1 MKRALYFLPLA
12 LFLGLAGYFAW
23 GLTRDPS
30 KIPSALIDRPI
41 PEFALPEL
49 AGAGKPAL
57 SSASLKGEVVLVNV
71 FASWCLPCK
80 IEHPIFMRLARERV
94 VTIHGISYKDKAED
108 SRAWLAQLGNPYAA
122 IGWDFDGRVS
132 IDWGVYGVPE
142 TFVVDRAGTIRFKHV
157 GPITPDVLNRDILPL
172 IERLKRAS

>member
-1 MKRALYFLPLA
+1 MKRALFFLPLA

-41 PEFALPEL
+41 PEFALPAL
-49 AGAGKPAL
+49 AGSGKPAL
-57 SSASLKGEVVLVNV
+57 ASAAIKGEVALVNV

-80 IEHPIFMRLARERV
+80 VEHPIFMRLARERV

-108 SRAWLAQLGNPYAA
+108 SRAWLAELGNPYAA

-157 GPITPDVLNRDILPL
+157 GPITPEILNRDILPL

>member
-30 KIPSALIDRPI
+30 KIPSALLDRPI
-41 PEFALPEL
+41 PEFALPAL
-49 AGAGKPAL
+49 AGADRPAL
-57 SSASLKGEVVLVNV
+57 SSATVKGEVVLVNV

-80 IEHPIFMRLARERV
+80 VEHPIFMRLARDRV
-94 VTIHGISYKDKAED
+94 VPIHGISYKDKAED
-108 SRAWLAQLGNPYAA
+108 SRAWLAELGNPYAA

-157 GPITPDVLNRDILPL
+157 GPITPEILNREILPL